1 MPAMATST
9 PTPPTA
15 EGAPG
20 RPAGPRGLHGR
31 LSIEAE
37 RIGSRTRLVAVEAQP
52 PLQVMAAHDVDP
64 RVADLA
70 SLTVMSPSG
79 GVLQGDRLA
88 MDVRVGPA
96 ARLAVGTQSS
106 VRVYRTPSEGA
117 VSRTTLIC
125 ASGAYLEYLP
135 DPWVPFAGSR
145 LDAETRCVVDASATL
160 LVCEAVVAGRL
171 ARGERFAL
179 DRFESRLTVERPGGE
194 PFIRDTLRIDPAE
207 VPDAVGR
214 FGDAL
219 AVATLFAI
227 GPCMGPELLGDEA
240 YGVTVPGGH
249 VGASALPDAAGAWL
263 RVLGPDARSVMAPVL
278 AARAAVRSAVLG
290 HAPPADRR
298 P

>member
-1 MPAMATST
+1 MTAST
-9 PTPPTA
+9 PAPPTT

-20 RPAGPRGLHGR
+20 RSVGPRGLHGR
-31 LSIEAE
+31 LAIHAE
-37 RIGSRTRLVAVEAQP
+37 RIGSRTRLVTVDTQP

-64 RVADLA
+64 RVADLT
-70 SLTVMSPSG
+70 SVTVMSPSG
-79 GVLQGDRLA
+79 GVLQGDRLE

-117 VSRTTLIC
+117 VSGTTLTC
-125 ASGAYLEYLP
+125 AAGAYLEYLP

-179 DRFESRLTVERPGGE
+179 DRFESGLTVERPGGA
-194 PFIRDTLRIDPAE
+194 PFIRDTLRIDPDE
-207 VPDAVGR
+207 LPVAVGR

-219 AVATLFAI
+219 AIATLFAI
-227 GPCMGPELLGDEA
+227 GPELGPELMRDA
-240 YGVTVPGGH
+240 ANSVVVPGARA
-249 VGASALPDAAGAWL
+249 GASALPDASGAWL
-263 RVLGPDARSVMAPVL
+263 RVLGPDARSVMAVVL